1 MRFSCE
7 HCAATNIDASWRWC
21 PECGAF
27 PANTDTADRATAD
40 DARLGFEWPV
50 GASVLF

>member
-1 MRFSCE
+1 MRYSCE
-7 HCAATNIDASWRWC
+7 HCAATDIDASWRWC

-27 PANTDTADRATAD
+27 PTEHPL
-40 DARLGFEWPV
+40 DALSTSDEASPGLEWRV